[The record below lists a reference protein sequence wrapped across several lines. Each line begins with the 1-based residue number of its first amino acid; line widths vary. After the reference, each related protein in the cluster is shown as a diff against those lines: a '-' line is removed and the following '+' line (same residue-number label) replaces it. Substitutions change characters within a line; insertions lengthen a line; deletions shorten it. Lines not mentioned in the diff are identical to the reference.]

1 MPSCLIEGLA
11 RTLDVIEV
19 PLDQEAFAGSAEVT
33 TLLDALTLV
42 PDPRR
47 RQGCRYAF
55 TGLLSVTAVAVMCGA
70 RSLAGIVRWA
80 HGAAPTLLCALGLPD
95 AADGRV
101 PATTTLG
108 RALAK
113 TDGDA
118 LDDALTGFTEALAAD
133 PLDDVVDSGVKS
145 PATDGKTVCGAI
157 DAEGKQ
163 LHLLSVFRPET
174 GTVAAQRAMRDKGC
188 EVTRFPAVL
197 DTLDSIAGHIVTADA
212 LHCQRSHA
220 AYLHERGA
228 FYYFPVLGNQ
238 PTLFTVL
245 DGPDWE
251 NTPLAHEES
260 ERNRGRTETRSLEV
274 LPTPEQADFP
284 HAVRAV
290 LIERTTTGRGD
301 GKIHCYAELGITSAP
316 TATASATDLA
326 RIARDHW
333 GVEAM
338 HHVRDVTYDEDAS
351 HVRSGSTPRAI
362 AAFRNSPS
370 ASPALPDSGTSPP
383 RTTTTGT
390 TLPTRSTYSVSPRE
404 NERTRECHESGGHLL
419 RRDL

>member
-1 MPSCLIEGLA
+1 MPSCLIEDLA

-19 PLDQEAFAGSAEVT
+19 PLDQKAFAGSAEVT

-80 HGAAPTLLCALGLPD
+80 RGAAPTLLCALGLPD

-118 LDDALTGFTEALAAD
+118 LDDALTAFTEALAAD
-133 PLDDVVDSGVKS
+133 PLDDVVNSGVKS
-145 PATDGKTVCGAI
+145 LATDGKTVCGAI

-163 LHLLSVFRPET
+163 LHLLSVFRPDT

-188 EVTRFPAVL
+188 EVTHFPAVL
-197 DTLDSIAGHIVTADA
+197 DTLDSIAGLVVTADA
-212 LHCQRSHA
+212 LHCQRGHA
-220 AYLHERGA
+220 TYLHERGA

-238 PTLFTVL
+238 PTLFAVL
-245 DGPDWE
+245 DGLDWD
-251 NTPLAHEES
+251 NVPLAEKKT
-260 ERNRGRTETRSLEV
+260 ERNRGRTETRTIKV
-274 LPTPEQADFP
+274 LPVPDHLDFP
-284 HAVRAV
+284 HAERAV

-301 GKIHCYAELGITSAP
+301 GKIHCYAELGVTSAP
-316 TATASATDLA
+316 TAAADVADLA
-326 RIARDHW
+326 RITRDHW

-351 HVRSGSTPRAI
+351 RARSGSTPRAM
-362 AAFRNSPS
+362 AAFRNLAISL
-370 ASPALPDSGTSPP
+370 ARLAGFKNIARANDHYRDHPADAL
-383 RTTTTGT
+383 
-390 TLPTRSTYSVSPRE
+390 
-404 NERTRECHESGGHLL
+404 HLL
-419 RRDL
+419 GLTT